1 MPPWQGAAMQ
11 SSIRLQTSSD
21 PDFAVPWPTI
31 AAAFLIAG
39 VMAAML
45 ALNWHGFRGGGGDD
59 WQYLDAARCLRGNV
73 LCLPETHWAAR
84 YAIVSPLAATTALFG
99 ESHLAVGLPSLLAT
113 SVVLITLFL
122 SVRRITDLPAALI
135 ACLMLVLTPVFV
147 DRAVRPN
154 ADMAELGW
162 SVLSAGL
169 LLLSR
174 GERGPLLVASGLCA
188 GLAFGARA
196 TAIAPV
202 ALIIAGWAFATW
214 RHRPWRKFVEWG
226 LAAAIPILAEAAFH
240 GVFHGDPLLRWALEL
255 NHTAIPSAA
264 LAAEHRGAFPFFNP
278 ALIAAWPVRFGP
290 DIHWTVNGLVSL
302 FFSPSI
308 ALTLVISIGSQLLVR
323 LVRAPVPRWTPL
335 LFAGAFGHFVI
346 LVYGLGI
353 DPTPRMFL
361 PGITLLCVAAGI
373 NIAALCARL
382 PLLTA
387 GAILAPLFLLFLARA
402 ASVQYA
408 ALDLLTLDRAA
419 TRMIADAQQPL
430 AGGISTLR
438 MLALNTAAQTL
449 PYASPDSPSVLV
461 LAPRGCAVQ
470 AQNMASPETIATVLS
485 GTSLRKSDPPLVA
498 WMRERR
504 ILLTP
509 QAPTA
514 LCIIGRAPRGG

>member
-1 MPPWQGAAMQ
+1 MQ
-11 SSIRLQTSSD
+11 AGTHVQTSSG
-21 PDFAVPWPTI
+21 PDFAVPWPAI
-31 AAAFLIAG
+31 AAACLIAG

-59 WQYLDAARCLRGNV
+59 WQYLDAARCLRGDV
-73 LCLPETHWAAR
+73 PCLPETHWAAR
-84 YAIVSPLAATTALFG
+84 YAIVGPLAAVTALFG
-99 ESHLAVGLPSLLAT
+99 ESHLTVGLPSLLAT

-122 SVRRITDLPAALI
+122 SVRRMIDLPAALI
-135 ACLMLVLTPVFV
+135 TCLMLVLTPVFV

-154 ADMAELGW
+154 ADITELGW

-174 GERGPLLVASGLCA
+174 GERGPFLVTSGLCA

-196 TAIAPV
+196 TAFAPV
-202 ALIIAGWAFATW
+202 ALIIAAWAFAAW
-214 RHRPWRKFVEWG
+214 RHRPWRNFIEWA
-226 LAAAIPILAEAAFH
+226 LAATIPIVAEATFH
-240 GVFHGDPLLRWALEL
+240 GVFYGNPLLRWALEL
-255 NHTAIPSAA
+255 NHTAIPSSA
-264 LAAEHRGAFPFFNP
+264 LAAEHRGTFPFFNP

-290 DIHWTVNGLVSL
+290 DIHWTVNGLVNL

-308 ALTLVISIGSQLLVR
+308 ALTLVVSIGSQILVR

-335 LFAGAFGHFVI
+335 LFAGAFGHFAI
-346 LVYGLGI
+346 LVYGLGV

-382 PLLTA
+382 PTLAAGVLLV
-387 GAILAPLFLLFLARA
+387 PLFLLFLART

-408 ALDLLTLDRAA
+408 ALDLLALDRAA
-419 TRMIADAQQPL
+419 TRMFAGAPQPL
-430 AGGISTLR
+430 TGGISTLR
-438 MLALNTAAQTL
+438 MLALNTTAQTL
-449 PYASPDSPSVLV
+449 PRASPNSPSVLV
-461 LAPRGCAVQ
+461 LAPQGCAVQ
-470 AQNMASPETIATVLS
+470 AQNMASPKTITTVVD
-485 GTSLRKSDPPLVA
+485 GTSLTKSDPPLVA

-514 LCIIGRAPRGG
+514 LCIIGRSPRGG